1 MTTITVARG
10 NPTAEE
16 LAAVLVVL
24 HARAASAPGAGTTS
38 TDAEP
43 AALDVWADKGRA
55 AKPWPGP
62 HVWRT
67 TYWPR

>member
-1 MTTITVARG
+1 MTTIKVARG

-24 HARAASAPGAGTTS
+24 HARAASAPA

-43 AALDVWADKGRA
+43 GALDVWADKTRTT
-55 AKPWPGP
+55 KPWPGP
-62 HVWRT
+62 YAWRT
-67 TYWPR
+67 TYWAR